1 MENHSR
7 PWYSTQ
13 CKVVVPLGYGD
24 TNKQMAASG
33 QAVVQKGVHIM
44 GGIVFDKWVGLL
56 TLESARTECQQQGY
70 SFSILGTRSSGLHR
84 SYHVQC
90 YWIG

>member
-1 MENHSR
+1 
-7 PWYSTQ
+7 
-13 CKVVVPLGYGD
+13 
-24 TNKQMAASG
+24 
-33 QAVVQKGVHIM
+33 M
-44 GGIVFDKWVGLL
+44 GGIVFDKWVGFL

-70 SFSILGTRSSGLHR
+70 NFSILGTRSSGLHR